1 MFHWVEPPSHVLV
14 LPNFGCPS
22 AGVRGRGFN
31 RTRADVPKYSLMAR
45 RWALGRK
52 SGTVA
57 ESSDFGVREIR
68 GGVFAA

>member
-1 MFHWVEPPSHVLV
+1 M
-14 LPNFGCPS
+14 PNFGCPS
-22 AGVRGRGFN
+22 AGVRGRGCN
-31 RTRADVPKYSLMAR
+31 RTRADVPKYSLVAS

-52 SGTVA
+52 SGIVA